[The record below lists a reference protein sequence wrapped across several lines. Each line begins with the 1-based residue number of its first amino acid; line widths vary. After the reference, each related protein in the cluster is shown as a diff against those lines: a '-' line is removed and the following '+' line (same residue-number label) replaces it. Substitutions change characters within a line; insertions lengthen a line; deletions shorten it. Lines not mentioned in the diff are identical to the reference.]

1 MKFLEIINKIKRR
14 AGEIAFLLFG
24 LWVIMNPTAFI
35 TLGGDAGYKLFTC
48 VWALIIAHLAI
59 SQIDRHWSQADD
71 NKDVSLSNFMKFEA
85 SADQKAKIYAVI
97 IGAIALI
104 ISAIVIS

>member
-71 NKDVSLSNFMKFEA
+71 NKDVSLSNFSRPKGKNLCGYYWGYC
-85 SADQKAKIYAVI
+85 SYY
-97 IGAIALI
+97 L
-104 ISAIVIS
+104 SNCH